1 LRVRRETLAD
11 DPISGDIA
19 NVAIL
24 GGHELQRCL
33 YAFAV
38 KTLIGPGIKVD
49 ATLLY
54 RRADDDEAPLCSLA
68 DVDGALTL
76 LATVRLRLALG
87 RVNGGGP
94 FSKTLEFHTRRR
106 RASPPRLPVT

>member
-1 LRVRRETLAD
+1 MHVRRETLD
-11 DPISGDIA
+11 DDAIPGDIA
-19 NVAIL
+19 NVAIK
-24 GGHELQRCL
+24 GGYELRRCL

-38 KTLIGPGIKVD
+38 KTLIGPGIKAD
-49 ATLLY
+49 AALLY

-94 FSKTLEFHTRRR
+94 FSKTLEFQTGVVERHLRDCR
-106 RASPPRLPVT
+106 